1 MMKQL
6 FFFHLFTFYT
16 SSRVLGISAYFLL
29 FTLNCTDQAS
39 DTEQLT
45 PTFSLIKSIPVNAS
59 FCTTD
64 NLEQLYTVVDDELSK
79 YSDNGILLH
88 TYSNKILGN
97 ISFVDAANPLRLLLF
112 YRDFV
117 QIVFLDKTLSA
128 IGGNILLENLGYE
141 QAILTCTSNNNG
153 FWLYDTQDFQLIR
166 LDQNLKTTHNSG
178 PINQLLGIE
187 ILPNYLIEYNNFI
200 YLNDPERGILVFD
213 IYGTYYKTIPLKG
226 LASFQ
231 VIGDN
236 LFYFSNN
243 TLNSHHLK
251 TLEASTI
258 DLPDTGIVSVRIEKQ
273 KLFLLKEK
281 SLDIYSINH

>member
-6 FFFHLFTFYT
+6 FFFLLFTFC
-16 SSRVLGISAYFLL
+16 FLL
-29 FTLNCTDQAS
+29 LTLNCTSQTS
-39 DTEQLT
+39 DTEQPA

-59 FCTTD
+59 FFTTD
-64 NLEQLYTVVDDELSK
+64 NLGQFYFVVDDELSK
-79 YSDNGILLH
+79 YSDEGIFIN
-88 TYSNKILGN
+88 TYSDKILGN

-112 YRDFV
+112 YLDFV
-117 QIVFLDKTLSA
+117 QIVFLDNALS
-128 IGGNILLENLGYE
+128 ILGGSILLEQMGFE
-141 QAILTCTSNNNG
+141 QTILTCTSNDNG
-153 FWLYDTQDFQLIR
+153 IWLYDTQDFQLIR

-187 ILPNYLIEYNNFI
+187 ILPNCLIEYNNFV

-226 LASFQ
+226 LISFQ
-231 VIGDN
+231 IIGDN

-258 DLPDTGIVSVRIEKQ
+258 GLPDTGIVSVRIEKQ
-273 KLFLLKEK
+273 KLFLLKEN
-281 SLDIYSINH
+281 SLDIYSINY